1 MARVL
6 ARWVETSVACA
17 CAGKR
22 LKRLPITTMSRISAA
37 SGSQQLAVIGTNMIG
52 TLCPAIMLDEG
63 LIGTLCPA
71 LMIEMKAVVG
81 VAVGD
86 EQLLAGRHVACGF
99 QKHAFRHPRRFLYQ
113 MYRCR
118 YLLHLYV

>member
-1 MARVL
+1 
-6 ARWVETSVACA
+6 
-17 CAGKR
+17 
-22 LKRLPITTMSRISAA
+22 MSCHHD
-37 SGSQQLAVIGTNMIG
+37 GIG
-52 TLCPAIMLDEG
+52 G

-118 YLLHLYV
+118 YLLHLYVCAGEKKRGQGVEGRQRGSERARERETSYGC

>member
-22 LKRLPITTMSRISAA
+22 FKRLPITTMSQIPAA
-37 SGSQQLAVIGTNMIG
+37 SGSQQLAVIGTNM
-52 TLCPAIMLDEG
+52 
-63 LIGTLCPA
+63 IGTLCPA

>member
-22 LKRLPITTMSRISAA
+22 FKRLPITTMSQISAA
-37 SGSQQLAVIGTNMIG
+37 SGSQQLAV
-52 TLCPAIMLDEG
+52 
-63 LIGTLCPA
+63 IGTLCPA